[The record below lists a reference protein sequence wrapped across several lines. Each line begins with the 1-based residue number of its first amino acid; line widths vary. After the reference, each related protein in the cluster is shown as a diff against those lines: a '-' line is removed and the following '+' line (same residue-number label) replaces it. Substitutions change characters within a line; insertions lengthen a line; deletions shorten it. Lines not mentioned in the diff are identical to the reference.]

1 MAVVVQKY
9 GGSSV
14 GNIEKIK
21 KVAETVVKRK
31 RAGDD
36 LVIVVS
42 AMGDTTDELIGMA
55 NQITDNPDKREMDAL
70 LSTGEMI
77 SCALLAIAIQ
87 SLGEEAISYTAYQ
100 IGIKTSG
107 QYGKSLIYDIDNKK
121 IKKSLNEG
129 KIVIVAG
136 FQGVNEEGDITTLGR
151 GGSDTSAVAIAVKLK
166 GSCEI
171 YTDVD
176 GIYSVDPRKYKN
188 AKKLDEIDYE
198 EMLELS
204 SLGAQVM
211 HSRSIELGQKYGI
224 PIYVGLSN
232 SDIKGTVIKE
242 VANKMNMES
251 KPITGL
257 ATSDDDVAITIRDI
271 DNDINLLSDIF
282 ESVAKKRINI
292 DMISQ
297 TAPMNNKVNISFTL
311 PKADLREALE
321 IIEKFYSGKDK
332 LFIDED
338 ITKFSIV
345 GIGMKT
351 TSGVAARVFKVFKQ
365 NQIEVKMITTSEIR
379 ITCAIKQKD
388 KQKAIEL
395 IATEFNL

>member
-1 MAVVVQKY
+1 
-9 GGSSV
+9 
-14 GNIEKIK
+14 
-21 KVAETVVKRK
+21 
-31 RAGDD
+31 
-36 LVIVVS
+36 
-42 AMGDTTDELIGMA
+42 
-55 NQITDNPDKREMDAL
+55 
-70 LSTGEMI
+70 
-77 SCALLAIAIQ
+77 
-87 SLGEEAISYTAYQ
+87 
-100 IGIKTSG
+100 
-107 QYGKSLIYDIDNKK
+107 
-121 IKKSLNEG
+121 
-129 KIVIVAG
+129 
-136 FQGVNEEGDITTLGR
+136 
-151 GGSDTSAVAIAVKLK
+151 
-166 GSCEI
+166 
-171 YTDVD
+171 
-176 GIYSVDPRKYKN
+176 
-188 AKKLDEIDYE
+188 
-198 EMLELS
+198 
-204 SLGAQVM
+204 
-211 HSRSIELGQKYGI
+211 
-224 PIYVGLSN
+224 
-232 SDIKGTVIKE
+232 
-242 VANKMNMES
+242 MNMES

-321 IIEKFYSGKDK
+321 IIEKFYSGKEK

-365 NQIEVKMITTSEIR
+365 NHIEVKMITTSEIR